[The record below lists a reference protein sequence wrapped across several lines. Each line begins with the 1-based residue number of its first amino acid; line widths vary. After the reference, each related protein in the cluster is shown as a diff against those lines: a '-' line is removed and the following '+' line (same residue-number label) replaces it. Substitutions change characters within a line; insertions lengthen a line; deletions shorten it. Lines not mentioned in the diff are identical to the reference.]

1 MPDITTTPATA
12 PGTSTEPAAAPGTSA
27 ERTFTQSEVDTI
39 VGRRVARAMK
49 DMPGADELSR
59 FRAWE
64 ATQQTQQNTINTL
77 TQERDT
83 NAAALATAQAELE
96 QMKRERVLLAKGV
109 SAEDVEYYAF
119 KIGKLVTKELTFE
132 AAAEQFF
139 AENKPRGTVRVNMTA
154 PVGGGQGTKTEN
166 ETMNALIRGF
176 RG

>member
-1 MPDITTTPATA
+1 MPDITNTPTEPTTA
-12 PGTSTEPAAAPGTSA
+12 PDTST

-49 DMPGADELSR
+49 DMPGSEELSR

-64 ATQQTQQNTINTL
+64 STQQNQQNTINTL
-77 TQERDT
+77 THERDT

-96 QMKRERVLLAKGV
+96 QMKRERVLLSKGV

-119 KIGKLVTKELTFE
+119 KIGKLVTDKVTFE

-139 AENKPRGTVRVNMTA
+139 QENKPRGTVRVNMTA
-154 PVGGGQGTKTEN
+154 PIDGGQGRKTEN
-166 ETMNALIRGF
+166 EAMNAIIRGF